1 MQINKFFKN
10 FSFISKEYK
19 FFAFLIS
26 ASICF
31 AYGIFIL
38 ISYQNHRN
46 TYNQKYSSLGLAV
59 ANSYE
64 VFLDNIFRQA
74 EFVGQKIEESDDKNS
89 INKLLKHSFSL
100 DVNLD
105 TSLLSSW
112 IKFEWISKNNPEI
125 DDYDLIMSKKEPW
138 LIHFGSLHSNSL
150 DPNDHFIPVSF
161 GVTNDSGK
169 FIGSLVSNISISAI
183 TKFLQRNL
191 QEDHL
196 SIIILDRDQNVIG
209 QSINS
214 EIDLPRD
221 FFKNQK
227 FSGDEGNIYQK
238 FDLTN
243 TAYISYKKLDSYP
256 FTIVVGDNKKVIFQP
271 LQNTLV
277 KYFIVLVLVLVVLL
291 AILLLFY
298 RKIITPVVS
307 LSSFAKN
314 IISSEE
320 KVIYTPERHSF
331 VEISNLEQALIKIE
345 GYKKELNDS
354 NKELNRKTVELEITK
369 KNLEE
374 DLKKLSDSYRLR
386 DNLLTKSLEKTN
398 KVAAKDVVEQC
409 LSVLYPEI
417 YSRQL
422 TITKSLSD
430 TPELDIKYCDFVKI
444 VTGLLSRSFMFSS
457 KNSQI
462 SVQTK
467 VKTMNETKHF
477 YLTVEDNGLGN
488 EEWRIKSLNNCT
500 EFKEMELMIK
510 ESGGILKSVN
520 KPKSGVKYCI
530 LLPYEEKKPAK
541 DLIRNDKIIPFPSNN
556 FKN

>member
-1 MQINKFFKN
+1 MQINKFFKD

-19 FFAFLIS
+19 FFAFLIT

-38 ISYQNHRN
+38 ISYQNHRD

-64 VFLDNIFRQA
+64 VFLDNVFRQA
-74 EFVGQKIEESDDKNS
+74 EFIGHKIEESDNKNS
-89 INKLLKHSFSL
+89 VDKLLKHSFSL

-112 IKFEWISKNNPEI
+112 IRFKWINKNNPKI
-125 DDYDLIMSKKEPW
+125 DDYELIASKKEPW

-150 DPNDHFIPVSF
+150 DPKDHFIPVSF
-161 GVTNDSGK
+161 GITDDNGK
-169 FIGSLVSNISISAI
+169 FIGSLVSNINISAI
-183 TKFLQRNL
+183 TKFLQRNI
-191 QEDHL
+191 QDDHL
-196 SIIILDRDQNVIG
+196 NILILDRDQNVIG

-214 EIDLPRD
+214 EIDIPRD

-227 FSGDEGNIYQK
+227 FSDNEGNIYQK

-256 FTIVVGDNKKVIFQP
+256 FTIVVGDNKKIIFQP

-277 KYFIVLVLVLVVLL
+277 KYFFVLVFVLIVLL
-291 AILLLFY
+291 AILLIFY
-298 RKIITPVVS
+298 RKIITPIVS

-320 KVIYTPERHSF
+320 KIIYAPEQHSF

-354 NKELNRKTVELEITK
+354 NKELNRKTIELEITK

-374 DLKKLSDSYRLR
+374 DLKKLSNSYSLR
-386 DNLLTKSLEKTN
+386 DNLLTKSLEQTSR
-398 KVAAKDVVEQC
+398 VIVKDVINQC

-417 YSRQL
+417 YSRRL
-422 TITKSLSD
+422 KIIEALSD
-430 TPELDIKYCDFVKI
+430 APDLEIKYCTFVKI

-457 KNSQI
+457 KNTQI
-462 SVQTK
+462 VVQTEI
-467 VKTMNETKHF
+467 KTMNEIKHF
-477 YLTVEDNGLGN
+477 CLTIEDNGLGS
-488 EEWRIKSLNNCT
+488 EEWRIKNLNDCSQ
-500 EFKEMELMIK
+500 FKEMEQMIK
-510 ESGGILKSVN
+510 ESGGILKCVN
-520 KPKSGVKYCI
+520 KPDSGVKYCV
-530 LLPYEEKKPAK
+530 LLSYEEREPSQ
-541 DLIRNDKIIPFPSNN
+541 DLSKNGKIILFPSNN
-556 FKN
+556 FKK

>member
-1 MQINKFFKN
+1 MQINKFFRN

-19 FFAFLIS
+19 FFAFLIT
-26 ASICF
+26 ASIFF

-38 ISYQNHRN
+38 ISYQNHQN

-74 EFVGQKIEESDDKNS
+74 EFVGHKIEESDNKNS

-112 IKFEWISKNNPEI
+112 IKFEWISKNNPKI
-125 DDYDLIMSKKEPW
+125 DDYDLITSRKEPW

-150 DPNDHFIPVSF
+150 DPKDHFIPVSF
-161 GVTNDSGK
+161 GVTDDNGK
-169 FIGSLVSNISISAI
+169 FIGSLISNISISAI

-196 SIIILDRDQNVIG
+196 SILILDHDQNVIG
-209 QSINS
+209 QSVNS

-227 FSGDEGNIYQK
+227 FSSSEGNIYQK

-256 FTIVVGDNKKVIFQP
+256 FTIIVGDNKKIIFQP

-277 KYFIVLVLVLVVLL
+277 KYFVVLVIVLMVLL

-298 RKIITPVVS
+298 KKIITPVVS

-354 NKELNRKTVELEITK
+354 NKELNRKTIELEIAK
-369 KNLEE
+369 INLEE

-386 DNLLTKSLEKTN
+386 DNLLKKSLEKTN

-422 TITKSLSD
+422 TIIKSLSD
-430 TPELDIKYCDFVKI
+430 TPELNIKHCDFVKI

-457 KNSQI
+457 KNNQI

-477 YLTVEDNGLGN
+477 YLTVEDNGLGS
-488 EEWRIKSLNNCT
+488 EEWRIESLNNCS
-500 EFKEMELMIK
+500 EFKEMELLIK

-520 KPKSGVKYCI
+520 KPKSGVKYCM
-530 LLPYEEKKPAK
+530 LLPYKERKPTQ
-541 DLIRNDKIIPFPSNN
+541 DLRKNDKIIFFPSNS
-556 FKN
+556 FKK

>member
-10 FSFISKEYK
+10 FSLISKEYK

-26 ASICF
+26 ASICC

-64 VFLDNIFRQA
+64 VFLDNVFRQA

-112 IKFEWISKNNPEI
+112 IKFEWISKNNPKI
-125 DDYDLIMSKKEPW
+125 DDYDLITSKKKPW

-150 DPNDHFIPVSF
+150 DPKDHFIPVSF
-161 GVTNDSGK
+161 GITDDNGK

-183 TKFLQRNL
+183 TKFLQRNI
-191 QEDHL
+191 QEDSL
-196 SIIILDRDQNVIG
+196 SILILDRDQNVIG

-227 FSGDEGNIYQK
+227 FSSSEGNIYQK

-256 FTIVVGDNKKVIFQP
+256 FTIVVGDNKKIIFQP

-277 KYFIVLVLVLVVLL
+277 KYFIVLVLVLIALL

-354 NKELNRKTVELEITK
+354 NKELNHKTVELEITK

-386 DNLLTKSLEKTN
+386 DNLLKKSLEKTN

-422 TITKSLSD
+422 TIIKSLSD
-430 TPELDIKYCDFVKI
+430 TPELNIKYCDFVKI

-457 KNSQI
+457 KNNQI
-462 SVQTK
+462 SIQTK

-488 EEWRIKSLNNCT
+488 EGWRIKSLNNCS

-520 KPKSGVKYCI
+520 KPESGVKYCM
-530 LLPYEEKKPAK
+530 LLPYEEKEPTQ
-541 DLIRNDKIIPFPSNN
+541 DLRKNDKIIFFPSNN
-556 FKN
+556 FKK